1 MKQGCTPPSAY
12 HFPVRLNGDG
22 AGVAGQR
29 AQKVPLDQ
37 SIWLR
42 SGVSFPLTEAQP
54 GATIRVGPSP
64 RPMEPSPIPLF
75 RIMKLPLSL
84 IEARQARSPCA
95 HHSPKKADDSA

>member
-1 MKQGCTPPSAY
+1 MPPSAY
-12 HFPVRLNGDG
+12 HFPVKLSGDG

-42 SGVSFPLTEAQP
+42 SGVSFPITEPQP

-64 RPMEPSPIPLF
+64 SPMEAAPTPLL
-75 RIMKLPLSL
+75 RMIKLPLSL
-84 IEARQARSPCA
+84 IEALQARLP
-95 HHSPKKADDSA
+95 